1 MAGNP
6 RRVTSVVTAESMRA
20 AYDFLR
26 AVSFRGLSL
35 PKSRQVSFVPKRLR
49 DYHGFYI
56 YPDHV
61 IVIHAGTPD
70 ISRMVQIMAH
80 EMCHAALEQ
89 NAESDHA
96 HHDEHFNA
104 LARIIESEMGWPKG
118 CI

>member
-6 RRVTSVVTAESMRA
+6 QRLTSTVTADSMRA

-26 AVSFRGLSL
+26 AVSFRGLRL
-35 PKSRQVSFVPKRLR
+35 PKSGAVTFVPKRLR

-56 YPDHV
+56 YPDH
-61 IVIHAGTPD
+61 IIIINTGTPD
-70 ISRMVQIMAH
+70 IQRMTQIMAH

-89 NAESDHA
+89 NAESDHPE
-96 HHDEHFNA
+96 HDEHFNA
-104 LARIIESEMGWPKG
+104 LARIIEAEMGWPKG